1 MTRLLTVWFPEIP
14 GASCLSAPLLLSPL
28 DKACWLCIPV
38 LAPRCPLSFYLT
50 PQQKHCFFV
59 EAKCLC
65 GSQPCLVDLAFS
77 LQEPPPSAL
86 SHYFRV
92 NGSLGSGRDFTACRL
107 LWEECISCGQ
117 PPGSLSTFWAP
128 GVWHGPS
135 HYPRECHFSFLKH
148 NTYVSSP
155 HRNLCFSNLLMGCI
169 WKLMSITQSVWSSLA
184 GSAPESSA
192 LCRAG
197 HPGAATK
204 GQSKRRAMLVQRRK
218 MVNFVMGL
226 RNWAQCNTV

>member
-1 MTRLLTVWFPEIP
+1 MNNWSDVQLSKFSILYADSTLSVSFLPWNSGSLLPFSPI
-14 GASCLSAPLLLSPL
+14 LLSPL

-117 PPGSLSTFWAP
+117 PPGSLYILGT
-128 GVWHGPS
+128 
-135 HYPRECHFSFLKH
+135 RCL
-148 NTYVSSP
+148 T
-155 HRNLCFSNLLMGCI
+155 R
-169 WKLMSITQSVWSSLA
+169 SISL
-184 GSAPESSA
+184 S
-192 LCRAG
+192 
-197 HPGAATK
+197 
-204 GQSKRRAMLVQRRK
+204 
-218 MVNFVMGL
+218 
-226 RNWAQCNTV
+226 